1 MIEFLSVG
9 NELSTVFYTKPN
21 LTNRKSPT
29 LELNYEQIIYVFD
42 KHNGIG
48 NSQIAWKLLNRYLH
62 WRLFVYAD
70 IEIWRHSR
78 NKFPVQRLHFRYL
91 ICIGCF

>member
-21 LTNRKSPT
+21 LTNRTSPT

-48 NSQIAWKLLNRYLH
+48 NSQIA
-62 WRLFVYAD
+62 
-70 IEIWRHSR
+70 
-78 NKFPVQRLHFRYL
+78 
-91 ICIGCF
+91 